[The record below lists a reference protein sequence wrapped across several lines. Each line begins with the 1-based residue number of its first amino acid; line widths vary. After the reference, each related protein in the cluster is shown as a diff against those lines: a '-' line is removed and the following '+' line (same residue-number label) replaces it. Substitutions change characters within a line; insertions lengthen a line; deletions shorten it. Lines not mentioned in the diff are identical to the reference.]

1 MLPKTFAEKHYQSA
15 FRRTFESAL
24 DRFLKTTIPQIG
36 GPELRKV
43 FGLKLMEFFEQ
54 HMISTDKIQPGQML
68 WIAVDKNTRAD
79 SKNVKYKPIILTIVN
94 KEDIEDLLSGSA
106 KGNPTLQ
113 LPNVIARVCKEAYQ
127 QGALMSMRDI
137 ALIFKRH
144 PGQISTARK
153 RYEDETGTVLPTP
166 ASLQDMGSGITHK
179 KMILEKLLIEKKE
192 MVQVRAETCHSQ
204 KAIDNYL
211 KDYRRVEIL
220 LDDEKSIEYISKVTN
235 MRPFLIKQYKN
246 IYKESKEC

>member
-1 MLPKTFAEKHYQSA
+1 MLPLTFAEKHFKSA
-15 FRRTFESAL
+15 FSRIFESAL
-24 DRFLKTTIPQIG
+24 DRFLKETIPQLG

-43 FGLKLMEFFEQ
+43 FGSKLMEFFDE

-68 WIAVDKNTRAD
+68 WLAVDKNTRAD
-79 SKNVKYKPIILTIVN
+79 SKKVKYKPIILTIVD
-94 KEDIEDLLSGSA
+94 KEDIEELVSGSIN
-106 KGNPTLQ
+106 GNPSHQ
-113 LPNVIARVCKEAYQ
+113 LPNVIARVCNEAYQ

-137 ALIFKRH
+137 ALLFKRH
-144 PGQISTARK
+144 SAQISIVRK
-153 RYEDETGTVLPTP
+153 GYEDATGTVLPTP

-192 MVQVRAETCHSQ
+192 MVQVRAETCHTQ

-220 LDDEKSIEYISKVTN
+220 LDDAKSIEYISKVTN
-235 MRPFLIKQYKN
+235 MRPFLVKEYEN
-246 IYKESKEC
+246 IYKESKKC